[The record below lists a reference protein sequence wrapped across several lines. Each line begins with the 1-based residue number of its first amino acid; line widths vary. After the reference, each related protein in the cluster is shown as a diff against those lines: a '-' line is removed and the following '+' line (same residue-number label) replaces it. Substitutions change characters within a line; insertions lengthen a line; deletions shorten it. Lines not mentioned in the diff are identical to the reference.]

1 MKLWLGIDIGATN
14 TRAFVWNP
22 ADSTISLLNCDSGD
36 SLPSTVA
43 IDFDRDGEVIVGEQA
58 RRSFNRIS

>member
-22 ADSTISLLNCDSGD
+22 VDSTISILNCDSGD
-36 SLPSTVA
+36 SIPSTVA
-43 IDFDRDGEVIVGEQA
+43 IDADGEVIVGEQA
-58 RRSFNRIS
+58 RSNFNKIS